1 MLLKQDVNVYFAYAE
16 NQDNIVEEQ
25 VVVKLHEYFVN
36 NTEIIV

>member
-1 MLLKQDVNVYFAYAE
+1 MLLKQDVNVYFAYAK

-25 VVVKLHEYFVN
+25 VVVKLREYFVN